1 MFLQLLPF
9 RRLGA
14 LCFPF
19 LDIGLQLSNLLVD
32 IGNVLF
38 DDIGEFLGK
47 MICSVSGSD
56 EASGQNAR

>member
-1 MFLQLLPF
+1 MSF
-9 RRLGA
+9 A
-14 LCFPF
+14 F
-19 LDIGLQLSNLLVD
+19 LDICLKLSNLLVD
-32 IGNVLF
+32 VGNVLF